1 LPNRSPVVSFEPP
14 LKGDGILQ
22 RLQGKTAFLTAA
34 AAGIGGATA
43 LAFAREGARV
53 IATDR
58 DADATAAMSAELARL
73 YPDAGHEAYALDVTD
88 TEALRAAAA
97 RHTDVNVLFNCAG
110 WVHQGTLATTAL
122 EDWQRGFDIN
132 VTPMFVLT
140 QAFLPAF
147 LARGGATIIN
157 IASVAS
163 SLKGVPNR
171 LAYMSTKAAVIG
183 FTKSIAYDFMGQG
196 IRANTICPGSV
207 DSPSLHERAR
217 STGDH
222 DAAWE
227 SFIAR
232 QPLGRMAMPEE
243 IAHLAIYLASDESA
257 YATGANFVADGGIT
271 L

>member
-1 LPNRSPVVSFEPP
+1 M
-14 LKGDGILQ
+14 G
-22 RLQGKTAFLTAA
+22 RLEGKTAFLTAA
-34 AAGIGGATA
+34 GAGIGGATA

-58 DADATAAMSAELARL
+58 DRSAIAEIAALLARL
-73 YPDAGHEAYALDVTD
+73 HPEAGHETFALDVTD
-88 TEALRAAAA
+88 HDGLKAAAA

-110 WVHQGTLATTAL
+110 WVHQGTLETTDMT
-122 EDWQRGFDIN
+122 DWQRSFDIN

-140 QAFLPAF
+140 QAFLPHF
-147 LARGGATIIN
+147 LSKGGASVIN
-157 IASVAS
+157 VASVAS

-183 FTKSIAYDFMGQG
+183 FTKSVAFDFMGKG
-196 IRANTICPGSV
+196 IRANAICPGSV
-207 DSPSLHERAR
+207 ESPSLHERAS

-222 DAAWE
+222 DAAWK

-243 IAHLAIYLASDESA
+243 ISHLAVYLASDESA
-257 YATGANFVADGGIT
+257 YATGANFIADGGIT